1 MINLFIRFVSHFR
14 PFYES
19 SGVDFDQFLSI
30 LRVKLTMDNRRS
42 SMMSFKGISTQE
54 PINSQFSN
62 TLIFLGVMGFF
73 LSVFIF
79 IFPNVLMAMSVFNGI
94 LMFLTTI
101 IFISDY
107 SSILLDTTDNYILL
121 PRPVNGR
128 TLFAARMTHI
138 FLYLMSITYAIAAA
152 SIVVVAFKFGLL
164 SSFIFTLILPFN
176 TLLAVVISSFFY
188 LAIIRFSSE
197 DRLKDAINSFQI
209 LMMVVLMGGSQIW
222 PHYTHVETGF
232 NPEIELKWIHT
243 LIPPMWFGGAVDM
256 LSAFKFDK
264 IHFFLT
270 GLCLFVPLF
279 SLFSINK
286 FFSNFFSSKLSSF
299 SNDSPSATKKV
310 STKNPSVF
318 KPSRGVAYQLAK
330 FFTRKGEERSAFYL
344 VWHVVLRDRK
354 LKLKLYP
361 QLAYSGVMLCVFFFT
376 SLKKDKPFQENL
388 DELVLEGGGNFYL
401 FFAYFANLSLSTAIS
416 LMPYCDDFKAAWVYY
431 ALPVNKP
438 GEVIVGGL
446 KALIFKIYTPFFLII
461 SSIILSVWGLKA
473 LDDLI
478 LVYINSII
486 ISMLTAKW
494 DKNHLPFSEEHTVQ
508 QGGGNFGM
516 VMLMMVIVFFI
527 GGSHYILAT
536 YTPWLVPITI
546 PLIATALF
554 FLVKDYKDMSW
565 QNFETIDV

>member
-14 PFYES
+14 SFYES
-19 SGVDFDQFLSI
+19 SGVEFDQFLSI
-30 LRVKLTMDNRRS
+30 LRVKLMMDNRRGS
-42 SMMSFKGISTQE
+42 VMSFKGTNYNKSV
-54 PINSQFSN
+54 NSQFSN
-62 TLIFLGVMGFF
+62 TLILLGMGGFF
-73 LSVFIF
+73 LSFILF
-79 IFPNVLMAMSVFNGI
+79 IFPNVLMSMSVFNGV
-94 LMFLTTI
+94 LMFLTTM
-101 IFISDY
+101 IFITDF
-107 SSILLDTTDNYILL
+107 SSVLLDTTDNFILL
-121 PRPVNGR
+121 PRPVDGR
-128 TLFAARMTHI
+128 TIFAARMTHI
-138 FLYLMSITYAIAAA
+138 FLYLMSITYSLAAV
-152 SIVVVAFKFGLL
+152 SIVVTALKFGIL
-164 SSFIFTLILPFN
+164 SSLIFILILPFN
-176 TLLAVVISSFFY
+176 TLFAVILSNFFY
-188 LAIIRFSSE
+188 LSIIRFSSLE
-197 DRLKDAINSFQI
+197 KLKDYINGFQI
-209 LMMVVLMGGSQIW
+209 LMMIVLMGGSQIL
-222 PHYTHVETGF
+222 PHFSRLEGGFDTDFDVKWTHA
-232 NPEIELKWIHT
+232 
-243 LIPPMWFGGAVDM
+243 LIPPMWFGGAVDT

-264 IHFFLT
+264 IHLFLT
-270 GLCLFVPLF
+270 GLCFFVPLMG
-279 SLFSINK
+279 LFLINK
-286 FFSNFFSSKLSSF
+286 FFSNFFSSKLSAF
-299 SNDSPSATKKV
+299 SDDSPVFTKKA
-310 STKNPSVF
+310 TPSVF
-318 KPSRGVAYQLAK
+318 KPSNAIVDKLAK
-330 FFTRKGEERSAFYL
+330 LFTKKGEERSAFHL
-344 VWHVVLRDRK
+344 VWHLVLRDRK

-494 DKNHLPFSEEHTVQ
+494 DKNHLPFSEEHTMQ
-508 QGGGNFGM
+508 QHGGGNFGTL
-516 VMLMMVIVFFI
+516 MLTMVIVFFI

-546 PLIATALF
+546 PLMAAALF

-565 QNFETIDV
+565 QNFEAIDV